1 VTEGTIKKWL
11 FFINIVNLTAQS
23 YEIGQIW
30 KYRAR
35 DGEADSQIVI
45 INSVRAINDTVVYSI
60 CVEGVKLKNPWI
72 QGGIQTTLPHA
83 PVSQEVLDLSVLELI
98 GIRQNP
104 LDEYETEF
112 QEWKE
117 PFDRHEAGVY
127 TITVAEILDITE
139 QAVNKIAIDYP
150 E

>member
-1 VTEGTIKKWL
+1 M
-11 FFINIVNLTAQS
+11 NPAAHN

-30 KYRAR
+30 SYRAR

-45 INSVRAINDTVVYSI
+45 LNSAQVGIYNVYSI
-60 CVEGVKLKNPWI
+60 CVEGIKLKNPWM
-72 QGGIQTTLPHA
+72 QGGIQTTLPHS

-104 LDEYETEF
+104 LDEYKEAF

-117 PFDRHEAGVY
+117 PFERGEAGY
-127 TITVAEILDITE
+127 FTITIAKILDFTE
-139 QAVNKIAIDYP
+139 QAVNKISIDHP
-150 E
+150 D